1 MEKARKNSVW
11 LLTTLLIFLVFG
23 LQKSF
28 AVDTAA
34 IPTLRLSNTFGFDIS
49 DQTSFSGVSGSLLAT
64 VPLLNF
70 DKPFANSEYMR
81 LCKSLNEDY
90 CDPKSNTIWA
100 NAILNPCNGDYSQPC
115 VDSLQITDSSKKEYK
130 LLFKRSVVGPTFK
143 GDQNL
148 GLPNGG
154 TISLWHSDEIP
165 GTKDFSVRYEMDF
178 QHKKPLDP
186 KFIVNEIKVSISP
199 YELRPQSG
207 AIPVS
212 FAEVPLNDPLRNVT
226 GGNIRTLEGER
237 SNTNCVWQEIGACA
251 VEQEFESEFTFQL
264 SLAIP
269 NGFSGWLQGRLISPD
284 VVITKLSNDLNLL
297 TVSAKPADVPR
308 LVVDI
313 DYSKKNQSFDEFF
326 KGSGAYQQNGNFRN
340 NLPAD
345 TTVHIRY
352 LEKFSE
358 FIKDK
363 ANFKST
369 KWSFKSFKEKNAK
382 TNNCLSSST
391 QLMGMVTTNSLM
403 YESGAPTFIDQTL
416 EYKVAGLHFN
426 PDGTI
431 FSGYYDLLL
440 RSEAARCL
448 YNFSNAPVSAEISVV
463 NSDGVTQTTTT
474 KISESNGWLHLG
486 AYNFTFSNPSI
497 KIKLTQQDKLPQPVA
512 TPNTA
517 PISVASPTPSPVAAS
532 IKKPKITCVKGKLIK
547 QVVAA
552 NPKCP
557 AGYKKK

>member
-1 MEKARKNSVW
+1 M
-11 LLTTLLIFLVFG
+11 
-23 LQKSF
+23 
-28 AVDTAA
+28 
-34 IPTLRLSNTFGFDIS
+34 
-49 DQTSFSGVSGSLLAT
+49 GV
-64 VPLLNF
+64 
-70 DKPFANSEYMR
+70 
-81 LCKSLNEDY
+81 
-90 CDPKSNTIWA
+90 
-100 NAILNPCNGDYSQPC
+100 
-115 VDSLQITDSSKKEYK
+115 
-130 LLFKRSVVGPTFK
+130 
-143 GDQNL
+143 
-148 GLPNGG
+148 
-154 TISLWHSDEIP
+154 
-165 GTKDFSVRYEMDF
+165 
-178 QHKKPLDP
+178 
-186 KFIVNEIKVSISP
+186 
-199 YELRPQSG
+199 
-207 AIPVS
+207 
-212 FAEVPLNDPLRNVT
+212 
-226 GGNIRTLEGER
+226 
-237 SNTNCVWQEIGACA
+237 CA
-251 VEQEFESEFTFQL
+251 VEQEFENEF
-264 SLAIP
+264 SYKLAIVIP
-269 NGFSGWLQGRLISPD
+269 NDFSGWLQGRLISPD

-340 NLPAD
+340 GLPAD
-345 TTVHIRY
+345 TTIHVKY

-369 KWSFKSFKEKNAK
+369 KWSFKSFKDKKSTK

-403 YESGAPTFIDQTL
+403 YESGAPTFNDQTL

-463 NSDGVTQTTTT
+463 SSDGVTQTTTT

-486 AYNFTFSNPSI
+486 AYNFTFSQPTI
-497 KIKLTQQDKLPQPVA
+497 KLKLTQEKVAA
-512 TPNTA
+512 TPSPSPSPTLVVT
-517 PISVASPTPSPVAAS
+517 PLPTPSPVS
-532 IKKPKITCVKGKLIK
+532 IRKSTITCAKGKITKKIT
-547 QVVAA
+547 AT

-557 AGYKKK
+557 TGYKKK

>member
-1 MEKARKNSVW
+1 MEKSRKNSVW
-11 LLTTLLIFLVFG
+11 FLTTLSIFLVFG

-28 AVDTAA
+28 AGDTAV

-81 LCKSLNEDY
+81 ICKSLNEDH

-130 LLFKRSVVGPTFK
+130 LLFKRSVMGPIFK
-143 GDQNL
+143 GEEKL

-178 QHKKPLDP
+178 QHKKSLDP
-186 KFIVNEIKVSISP
+186 KFILNEIKVSISP

-212 FAEVPLNDPLRNVT
+212 FAEVPLNDPLRNNT
-226 GGNIRTLEGER
+226 GGAIRTLEGPR
-237 SNTNCVWQEIGACA
+237 GNTNCVWQEMGVCA
-251 VEQEFESEFTFQL
+251 VEQEFENEF
-264 SLAIP
+264 SYRLAIVIP
-269 NGFSGWLQGRLISPD
+269 NDFSGWLQGRLISPD
-284 VVITKLSNDLNLL
+284 VVITKLSSDLNLL

-345 TTVHIRY
+345 TTVHVKY

-358 FIKDK
+358 YIKDK

-369 KWSFKSFKEKNAK
+369 KWTFKSFKEKSAK
-382 TNNCLSSST
+382 TNKCLSSST

-403 YESGAPTFIDQTL
+403 YESGAPTFNNLTL
-416 EYKVAGLHFN
+416 EYKVAGLHLN

-448 YNFSNAPVSAEISVV
+448 YSFSAAPVSAEISVV
-463 NSDGVTQTTTT
+463 SSDGVTQTTTT

-497 KIKLTQQDKLPQPVA
+497 KIKLIQQDKPPASV
-512 TPNTA
+512 TT
-517 PISVASPTPSPVAAS
+517 PISVASPTPSPVAANS
-532 IKKPKITCVKGKLIK
+532 KKLKMTCIKGKLTK
-547 QVVAA
+547 QVVAV